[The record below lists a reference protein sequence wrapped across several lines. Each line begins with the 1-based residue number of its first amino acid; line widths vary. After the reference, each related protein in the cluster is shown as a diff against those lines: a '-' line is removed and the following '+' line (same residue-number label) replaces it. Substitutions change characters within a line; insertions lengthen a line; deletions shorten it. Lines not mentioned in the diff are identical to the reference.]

1 MSNEILIDA
10 THQEETRVAIV
21 KNKRLEDYD
30 YEFSSRRPIRG
41 NIYLAKVIRVEPS
54 LQAAFLEYGGN
65 RNAFLPFSEISPDYY
80 QIPVEDKK
88 KLKDLEKSNSLGNLE
103 EDEISE
109 NHTSIDNIAG
119 DKLEENEVKREKPY
133 KVKYKIQEV
142 IKKHQI
148 VLIQIAKEERGNK
161 GAAATTYISI
171 PGRYCVLMPNSG
183 RGGGISRR
191 INNSQERK
199 KIKKILEKLT
209 IPNDMGLIIRT
220 AGGDTTQSEIRKD
233 YNYLIKVWN
242 KIREETL
249 SAKAPNIIYED
260 GSIIKKTIRDSYTK
274 EIDRIYVDGDEKYK
288 VAKNFMK
295 MIMPSHA
302 VKVQKW
308 KEDAHIF
315 QRDKIE
321 EQLNS
326 IFSEKVSLKSGG
338 SLVIN
343 QTEALVAIDVNS
355 GTSKKDYNIE
365 DTAVRTNQEAAQEI
379 ARQLRLRDMAGL
391 VVIDFIDMEKFKNR
405 GLIEKKLKE
414 SLRSDRSKIQ
424 VGRISSFGL
433 LEMSRQRIRS
443 SVQEENYDV
452 CPTCNGSGSLR
463 SMESI
468 SIEFFRNLNKA
479 VKDERATKANVEIPL
494 DLLNFI
500 INGKRE
506 LLSGLEKENEI
517 SISLTANN
525 TLRGEEKNIT
535 LYDKNLNKL
544 ALKKNDEIRKNNKNR
559 KKPQK
564 SQIKEKTKNEEK
576 KTNIKEKDSS
586 NTKSN
591 KNSKNKDARKKTKE
605 DTNKIEEV
613 KKTKGTKV
621 EKNND
626 NYIGAPVKSNKDTK
640 ANEKKDGWW
649 NK

>member
-10 THQEETRVAIV
+10 SHQEETRVAIV

-80 QIPVEDKK
+80 QIPVADKQ
-88 KLKDLEKSNSLGNLE
+88 KLKDLEKNNSLGDPE

-109 NHTSIDNIAG
+109 NHTSIDNITG
-119 DKLEENEVKREKPY
+119 DTLEESKVEREKTY

-148 VLIQIAKEERGNK
+148 VLIQIVKEERGNK
-161 GAAATTYISI
+161 GAAATSYISI

-183 RGGGISRR
+183 RGGGISKR

-209 IPNDMGLIIRT
+209 IPTDMGLIIRT

-233 YNYLIKVWN
+233 YNYLIKAWN
-242 KIREETL
+242 KIRKETL

-260 GSIIKKTIRDSYTK
+260 GNIIKKTIRDSYTN
-274 EIDRIYVDGDEKYK
+274 EIDRIYIDGDEKYK
-288 VAKNFMK
+288 IAKNFMK

-302 VKVQKW
+302 IKVQKW
-308 KEDAHIF
+308 KEDAPIF
-315 QRDKIE
+315 QKDKIE

-326 IFSEKVSLKSGG
+326 IFSEKVNLKSGG

-391 VVIDFIDMEKFKNR
+391 IVIDFIDMEKFKNR
-405 GLIEKKLKE
+405 SLIEKKLKE
-414 SLRSDRSKIQ
+414 SLSSDRSKIQ

-468 SIEFFRNLNKA
+468 SLEFFRNLNIA

-500 INGKRE
+500 VNGKRE
-506 LLSGLEKENEI
+506 YLSDLEKENKI
-517 SISLTANN
+517 SISLKANN
-525 TLRGEEKNIT
+525 ALRGEEKNIT
-535 LYDKNLNKL
+535 LYDSKLNKL
-544 ALKKNDEIRKNNKNR
+544 ALKKNDEIRKNNRNR
-559 KKPQK
+559 KKPEK
-564 SQIKEKTKNEEK
+564 SQIEEKTKTEGK
-576 KTNIKEKDSS
+576 KTNIKEKDLSK
-586 NTKSN
+586 TKSN
-591 KNSKNKDARKKTKE
+591 INNKNKDVRKKTKE
-605 DTNKIEEV
+605 DINKKKEV
-613 KKTKGTKV
+613 KKTKSTKE

-626 NYIGAPVKSNKDTK
+626 NYIGAPVKSDNDAEAK
-640 ANEKKDGWW
+640 EKKDGWW